1 MKSESADSK
10 QVFFTR
16 FVILQI
22 GVAFLALIITLAAI
36 YQIGALVKSKAQLRA
51 DVSKLQEEIKTY
63 EREYRA
69 IAEKL
74 AQSRSAA
81 EPIRAGINHYQR
93 GEYEKAVEDYTAA
106 LSIDPSNPVVY
117 DWMGYALYRNR
128 QYDKAL
134 SALERSVQLDPKY
147 ARGYYNMALV
157 LWKLGRHEDAIKAV
171 RHAVELDPEIRRQ
184 LRADDQ
190 FTPFRQ
196 LPEFRSLITEK

>member
-1 MKSESADSK
+1 MESESPDSK
-10 QVFFTR
+10 HVFFRR
-16 FVILQI
+16 FVIVQI
-22 GVAFLALIITLAAI
+22 GVAFLALIVTLAAI
-36 YQIGALVKSKAQLRA
+36 YEIGSLVKSRAQLRT
-51 DVSKLQEEIKTY
+51 DISKLQEEIKTY

-69 IAEKL
+69 TAERL

-93 GEYEKAVEDYTAA
+93 GEYGKAVEDYTEA

-134 SALERSVQLDPKY
+134 SAFERCIQLDPKY

-157 LWKLGRHEDAIKAV
+157 LWKLGRREDAVKAV
-171 RHAVELDPEIRRQ
+171 QRAVELDPEIRRQ
-184 LRADDQ
+184 LRVDSQ